1 MTSRHTTRSMLLGA
15 LGALSLLAA
24 SCGDDEKTTDT
35 TAAPE
40 TTMAAETTMA
50 PETTMGAET
59 TMAPET
65 TEMAVMYE
73 GELIGTFTLDAGDCT
88 DGTVT
93 GSWFQMVQPGGTA
106 DAGPF
111 VPNGDSL
118 CTSDPNYSLLTPG
131 EDGGLFTGTAQN
143 APDPAFDETG
153 NGQAASI
160 FLPVKFFGVDFAG
173 AIDGATAPAA
183 SAAGG
188 VLTVDMTGFTAY
200 YGAGMFSQ
208 GAEATGSIDPMTGA
222 FELDWSSLISG
233 GSFDGF
239 MGVWHFEGTFVPA

>member
-1 MTSRHTTRSMLLGA
+1 MTSRPTTRNMLLGA

-59 TMAPET
+59 SMAPET
-65 TEMAVMYE
+65 TEMMVMYE
-73 GELIGTFTLDAGDCT
+73 GELVGTFTIDAGDCSS
-88 DGTVT
+88 GAVT

-131 EDGGLFTGTAQN
+131 EDGGLFTGAVQS
-143 APDPAFDETG
+143 APDPAFDDTG
-153 NGQAASI
+153 NGLASQI

-173 AIDGATAPAA
+173 AIDAA
-183 SAAGG
+183 DPPMAEADGG
-188 VLTVDMTGFTAY
+188 TLTVDLSDFTAY
-200 YGAGMFSQ
+200 YGAGTFNQ
-208 GAEATGSIDPMTGA
+208 GAVAMGTIDPMTGV
-222 FELDWSSLISG
+222 FDLDWSSLISG

-239 MGVWHFEGTFVPA
+239 MGVWHLEGTFVAV